1 MIKKC
6 RVAVYLYSA
15 SSAFNR
21 VNRENDVEFDKLL
34 ENSKKFRTKFDNV
47 KQYQYRFNWSY

>member
-21 VNRENDVEFDKLL
+21 MNCENDVEFDKLL

-47 KQYQYRFNWSY
+47 KQYQYRFNWS